1 MGDIMTEVTLIQCLK
16 IIYNNYNI
24 DLEDVRNTGLWELE
38 ENIGADHFRIS
49 KTRGDR
55 TGYQP
60 LKKLTKE
67 EIVKLDSLLIGA

>member
-1 MGDIMTEVTLIQCLK
+1 MSEETLIQYLQS
-16 IIYNNYNI
+16 IYINYHIN
-24 DLEDVRNTGLWELE
+24 LEDVRKTGLWELE

-67 EIVKLDSLLIGA
+67 EIVKLDSLLIDA